1 MALPRAAPA
10 EQSSLGQSS
19 PGQSL
24 AMQGYRET
32 APYVALP
39 LARLKKDVRE
49 LSGVKPD
56 STPGQL
62 ELILQKTGEAITAQ
76 LPKVPNLICHEA
88 VAEEAQNTGGTL
100 GGLAPVPTRAIGAVG
115 GRGLLTQAAPSTR
128 PMTYGDWHHYDY
140 IIRVTTNRDGSI
152 TLDEMRQRKGTGAVP
167 VPKGTGFA
175 PLWRIFAPGNR
186 SESSFYYLGTGKM
199 EGHSSFVVAFA
210 QRPGQVREPSLFQ
223 TCCQTI
229 PLLFQ
234 GIAWIDAHN
243 FHIVRLRTDLLAP
256 LPELSLARLTSNIEY
271 GEVHIPDLAQP
282 LWLPKE
288 VEVLWQTN
296 HQDEG
301 EVHRYSRYQLFR
313 ATAKIS
319 P

>member
-1 MALPRAAPA
+1 MLGMMMLSQLAPA
-10 EQSSLGQSS
+10 EQSTSGQA
-19 PGQSL
+19 L
-24 AMQGYRET
+24 AMQRYRET
-32 APYVALP
+32 VPYVELP

-62 ELILQKTGEAITAQ
+62 ELILQKTGDAITAQ
-76 LPKVPNLICHEA
+76 LPKVPNLICREA
-88 VAEEAQNTGGTL
+88 VAEEGQNTGGTL
-100 GGLAPVPTRAIGAVG
+100 GGLAPVPTKVVGAAG
-115 GRGLLTQAAPSTR
+115 GRGLLSQGPPSSK

-140 IIRVTTNRDGSI
+140 IIRAISNPDGSM
-152 TLDEMRQRKGTGAVP
+152 TLDEMRQDKNGGAVP

-175 PLWRIFAPGNR
+175 PLWRIFAAGNR
-186 SESSFYYLGTGKM
+186 SESSFYYLGNGKM
-199 EGHSSFVVAFA
+199 EGHDSYVVAFA

-223 TCCQTI
+223 TCCETI

-234 GIAWIDAHN
+234 GLAWIDAHS
-243 FHIVRLRTDLLAP
+243 FHILRLRTDLLAP

-271 GEVHIPDLAQP
+271 GEVHISDLAQS
-282 LWLPKE
+282 LSLPKE

-313 ATAKIS
+313 ATAKIT